1 MGRRVVPEVVSGQ
14 DLLTIGPDASVRDAA
29 RRMTE
34 RRIGAA
40 LVIEQGR
47 LVGIIT
53 ERDIMARVVAEGL
66 DPDSTQVWIAMTA
79 DPKTVA
85 PDQRSI
91 DALKLMYEGGFRH
104 LPVVEDNRPVAI
116 LSLRDFL
123 ATEFAEMQAELEEE
137 EVIAQTAR

>member
-1 MGRRVVPEVVSGQ
+1 MGRRVVPDVVRGQ
-14 DLLTIGPDASVRDAA
+14 DLLTVAPDASVREAA
-29 RRMTE
+29 RLMTD

-40 LVIEQGR
+40 LVTERGR

-53 ERDIMARVVAEGL
+53 ERDVMARVVAEGL
-66 DPDSTQVWIAMTA
+66 DPDTTQVWIVMTA

-85 PDQRSI
+85 PDERSI

-104 LPVVEDNRPVAI
+104 LPVVQGSRPVAI

-123 ATEFAEMQAELEEE
+123 AAEFAEMHAELEEE
-137 EVIAQTAR
+137 EVISQTAR

>member
-1 MGRRVVPEVVSGQ
+1 MVRRVVPEVVSGQ

-66 DPDSTQVWIAMTA
+66 DPDTTQVWIAMTA

-123 ATEFAEMQAELEEE
+123 AAEFAEMHAELEEE